1 MSITDYC
8 TPVAS
13 VRYPLPMNTNEPKRP
28 LHQLAA
34 VRRREGL
41 SRRAMAR
48 RMGVD
53 IASVK
58 QQEEQTS
65 DLRLSDLY
73 RWQKALG
80 IPVVELLAETE
91 GDSLSPPIFKRAQM
105 LRLMKTAAAILER
118 SERAPIQRMATM
130 LVEQI
135 MEIMPELENVSP
147 WNAVGQRR
155 SLDDLGQAAQRR
167 LSMDSLSDM
176 IE

>member
-1 MSITDYC
+1 MSIANYSI
-8 TPVAS
+8 PVAS
-13 VRYPLPMNTNEPKRP
+13 ARYPLPMNTTEPKRP

-41 SRRAMAR
+41 SRRAVAR
-48 RMGVD
+48 RMGID

-58 QQEEQTS
+58 QQEEQVS
-65 DLRLSDLY
+65 DMCLSDLY

-80 IPVVELLAETE
+80 VPIGELLLEAEE
-91 GDSLSPPIFKRAQM
+91 ESLSPPVFKRSQM

-118 SERAPIQRMATM
+118 SDHSPVRRMATM

-135 MEIMPELENVSP
+135 LEIMPELENVSP

-167 LSMDSLSDM
+167 LSLDSLSEL

>member
-1 MSITDYC
+1 MSITDYSS
-8 TPVAS
+8 PVAS
-13 VRYPLPMNTNEPKRP
+13 VRYPLPINTTDPNRP
-28 LHQLAA
+28 LHQLAT

-48 RMGVD
+48 RMGID
-53 IASVK
+53 IAAVK
-58 QQEEQTS
+58 QQEEQVS
-65 DLRLSDLY
+65 DMSLSDLY

-80 IPVVELLAETE
+80 VPISELLMEAEDE
-91 GDSLSPPIFKRAQM
+91 SLSAPVFKRAQM

-118 SERAPIQRMATM
+118 SDHSPVRRMATM

-135 MEIMPELENVSP
+135 LEIMPELENVSP

-167 LSMDSLSDM
+167 LSLEALVEL